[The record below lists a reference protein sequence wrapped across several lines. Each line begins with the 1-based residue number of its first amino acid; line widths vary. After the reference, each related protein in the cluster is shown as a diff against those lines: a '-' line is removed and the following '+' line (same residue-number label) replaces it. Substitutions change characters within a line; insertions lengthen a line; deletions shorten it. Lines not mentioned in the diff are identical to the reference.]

1 MRLPEAIVS
10 RGKQR
15 DRNIVNSVMSVV
27 PEGYVF
33 MEGLSRIMPLDYAD
47 GDLAG
52 AEGVLV

>member
-1 MRLPEAIVS
+1 
-10 RGKQR
+10 
-15 DRNIVNSVMSVV
+15 MSVV